1 MKMPEYNQEI
11 KESYTNQEIY
21 STLMRMVAKME
32 SSAEYMARTEDMT
45 VEDSMTWAQLSAGVV
60 IAIGELLGEHVA
72 SEIFTKKAAEAR
84 AAIQQID
91 DLEKDNS
98 QPEVMH

>member
-21 STLMRMVAKME
+21 STLMGMVDKLE

-45 VEDSMTWAQLSAGVV
+45 VEDSITWAQLSAGVV
-60 IAIGELLGEHVA
+60 IAIGELLGKQIA

-84 AAIQQID
+84 DAVQQID

-98 QPEVMH
+98 QPAVMH